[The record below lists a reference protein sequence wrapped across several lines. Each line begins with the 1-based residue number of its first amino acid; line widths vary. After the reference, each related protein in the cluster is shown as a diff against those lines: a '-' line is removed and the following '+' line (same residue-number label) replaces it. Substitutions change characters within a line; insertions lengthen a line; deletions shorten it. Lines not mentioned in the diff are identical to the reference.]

1 MSVITINDTL
11 ADAVMARP
19 REFSIGK
26 KRFCLWSPSL
36 GMSMMIERHIASLG
50 IDMAI
55 MERNPSLESLR
66 LAAAK
71 KDDVCH
77 LLSILTFRTFE
88 SLSDS
93 ALIQRRASMFAKNLT
108 TEEIAQLLLVALN
121 EPRPEVLMKESGI
134 LQEQQEMSR
143 IAAHKNKDG
152 HTMSFCG
159 KTIYGTLIDA
169 ACAKYGW
176 TKEYVIWGIDL
187 LSLRMM
193 LADAINTVY
202 LSDEDM
208 KALSISNTKHEVYGM
223 TQDDINRLKAMD
235 WS

>member
-1 MSVITINDTL
+1 
-11 ADAVMARP
+11 
-19 REFSIGK
+19 
-26 KRFCLWSPSL
+26 
-36 GMSMMIERHIASLG
+36 
-50 IDMAI
+50 
-55 MERNPSLESLR
+55 
-66 LAAAK
+66 
-71 KDDVCH
+71 
-77 LLSILTFRTFE
+77 
-88 SLSDS
+88 
-93 ALIQRRASMFAKNLT
+93 
-108 TEEIAQLLLVALN
+108 
-121 EPRPEVLMKESGI
+121 
-134 LQEQQEMSR
+134 
-143 IAAHKNKDG
+143 
-152 HTMSFCG
+152 MSFCG

-176 TKEYVIWGIDL
+176 TKEYVVWGIDL

>member
-1 MSVITINDTL
+1 MIL

>member
-71 KDDVCH
+71 KDEVCH

-93 ALIQRRASMFAKNLT
+93 SLIQRRASMFAKNLT

-121 EPRPEVLMKESGI
+121 EPSPEALMKESGI

-169 ACAKYGW
+169 ACSKYGW
-176 TKEYVIWGIDL
+176 TKEYVVWGIDL